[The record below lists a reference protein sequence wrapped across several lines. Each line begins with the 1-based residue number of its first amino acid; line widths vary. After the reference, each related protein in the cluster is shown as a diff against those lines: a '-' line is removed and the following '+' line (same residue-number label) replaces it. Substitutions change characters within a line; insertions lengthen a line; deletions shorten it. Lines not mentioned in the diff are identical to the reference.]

1 MKKEDVEMKEASQ
14 KNGAESEEPVA
25 EVSKEEKERLALEG
39 RVEFLWLV
47 VKISD
52 LLVIAVPILKEMIM
66 NLRALIIYYSIETTI
81 RFPCNTIYSPYI
93 YYAYTCFDSI
103 PIY

>member
-39 RVEFLWLV
+39 RMEFLWLV
-47 VKISD
+47 D

-66 NLRALIIYYSIETTI
+66 NLRALIIYYTIETTI
-81 RFPCNTIYSPYI
+81 RFPCNTIHLLCIYMLRLYSDILNYL
-93 YYAYTCFDSI
+93 
-103 PIY
+103 

>member
-39 RVEFLWLV
+39 RMEFLWLV
-47 VKISD
+47 D

-81 RFPCNTIYSPYI
+81 RFPCNTIHLLCIYMLRLYSDILNYL
-93 YYAYTCFDSI
+93 
-103 PIY
+103 

>member
-66 NLRALIIYYSIETTI
+66 NLRALIIYYTIETSI
-81 RFPCNTIYSPYI
+81 RFPCNTIHLLCIYMLRLYSDILDYL
-93 YYAYTCFDSI
+93 
-103 PIY
+103 

>member
-81 RFPCNTIYSPYI
+81 RFPCNTIQLLCIYMLRLYSDILNYL
-93 YYAYTCFDSI
+93 
-103 PIY
+103 

>member
-14 KNGAESEEPVA
+14 KNGTESEEPVA

-47 VKISD
+47 VKIAD
-52 LLVIAVPILKEMIM
+52 LLVIAVPILKEMII
-66 NLRALIIYYSIETTI
+66 NLRGLIIFYSIETTV
-81 RFPCNTIYSPYI
+81 RFPCNTIHLLCVYMLRPYSYI
-93 YYAYTCFDSI
+93 LNYL
-103 PIY
+103 

>member
-14 KNGAESEEPVA
+14 KNGTESEEPVA

-47 VKISD
+47 VKIAD
-52 LLVIAVPILKEMIM
+52 LLVIAVPILKEMII
-66 NLRALIIYYSIETTI
+66 NLKGLIIFYSIETTV
-81 RFPCNTIYSPYI
+81 RFPCNTIHLLCVYMLRLHSYI
-93 YYAYTCFDSI
+93 LNYL
-103 PIY
+103 